1 MTFFE
6 HEFQFSKQ
14 DIFKFAELSGDSNPI
29 HVDEDFAKTTLF
41 GKNILH
47 GFLGASVI
55 SKVLGV
61 DCPGKGT
68 IYLKQSLSFR
78 APMFPDIKYKVV
90 VRLIESNKDK
100 FTLLFDTS
108 VLDASTGE
116 ICILGEALVKND
128 LWFLVNQIN

>member
-1 MTFFE
+1 MTYFE

-29 HVDEDFAKTTLF
+29 HIDEDFAKTTLF

-61 DCPGKGT
+61 DCPGRGT
-68 IYLKQSLSFR
+68 IYLKQNLSFR
-78 APMFPDIKYKVV
+78 APMFPDIKYKAV
-90 VRLIESNKDK
+90 VRLKESNKEK
-100 FTLLFDTS
+100 YTLLFETS
-108 VLDASTGE
+108 VLDASTRE
-116 ICILGEALVKND
+116 VCIIGEALVKND